1 LISLLLLVSS
11 YQEIT
16 ESKTEIN
23 IPLMRE
29 GVIVSKKPY
38 MKEEI
43 LIRKKSVTEIK
54 KITRQVTSEK

>member
-1 LISLLLLVSS
+1 LLLLLSS

-16 ESKTEIN
+16 QSKTEIN

-43 LIRKKSVTEIK
+43 VIRKKSVTEIK
-54 KITRQVTSEK
+54 KINQTGNK

>member
-1 LISLLLLVSS
+1 LLLLVSS

-43 LIRKKSVTEIK
+43 VIRKKSVTEIK
-54 KITRQVTSEK
+54 KINQTGNK

>member
-43 LIRKKSVTEIK
+43 VIRKKSVTEIK
-54 KITRQVTSEK
+54 KINQTGNK

>member
-1 LISLLLLVSS
+1 LLLLVSS

-16 ESKTEIN
+16 QSKTEIN

-43 LIRKKSVTEIK
+43 VIRKKSVTEIK
-54 KITRQVTSEK
+54 KINQTGNK

>member
-43 LIRKKSVTEIK
+43 VIRKKSVTEIK

>member
-1 LISLLLLVSS
+1 LLLLVSS

-43 LIRKKSVTEIK
+43 VIRKKSVTEIK
-54 KITRQVTSEK
+54 KTT